1 MIRFEFGVED
11 LARARFAISPML
23 ELVSGLRVIRDPGH
37 AAMHVPWVRAAVP
50 IARRLRLA
58 TVFALA
64 PPTGFVPDFLTPPPT
79 SPVVSFE
86 DELERVRRTDAEQI
100 RADVRAALA
109 GRRPSGRVR
118 ELLDDPVAGLAAL
131 TDALERFWHEALA
144 DHWPRIRALLE
155 ADIAHRAQRLT
166 TGGPVD
172 LFADLH
178 PDVTWIGG
186 HLEVAV
192 PWAGEVD
199 LRGRSLVL
207 VPSALHWWRPACI
220 VDAPWQPTLV
230 YPARGLALLWQAS
243 RRVDGALGAVV
254 GRTRATLLAALDAPR
269 STTELASA
277 LGLSAG
283 GVSAHLTALRN
294 AGLVSSTRH
303 GHSVLYAR
311 TPIADQLL
319 TPQEGAETVPS

>member
-23 ELVSGLRVIRDPGH
+23 ELVNGLRVIRDPGH

-64 PPTGFVPDFLTPPPT
+64 PPTGFVPNFLTPPPT

-86 DELERVRRTDAEQI
+86 DELERVRRTEAEQI
-100 RADVRAALA
+100 GADVRAALA

-118 ELLDDPVAGLAAL
+118 ELLEDPAAGLAAL

-178 PDVTWIGG
+178 PDARWIGG

-192 PWAGEVD
+192 PWAEDVD

-207 VPSALHWWRPACI
+207 VPSAMHWWRPACI
-220 VDAPWQPTLV
+220 VDSPWQPTLV

-243 RRVDGALGAVV
+243 RRGDGALGAVV